1 MGRIMYKVLI
11 DGNEVAIFYELDDA
25 MIFIKGLCEKYY
37 NQIKAGLN
45 FTIKEEVEDE
55 QVDR

>member
-1 MGRIMYKVLI
+1 MGRIIYKVLI

-25 MIFIKGLCEKYY
+25 MIFIKGSCEKYY

-55 QVDR
+55 QADR

>member
-1 MGRIMYKVLI
+1 MGRIIYKVLI
-11 DGNEVAIFYELDDA
+11 DKNEIAIFYELEDA

-37 NQIKAGLN
+37 NQLKAGLN

-55 QVDR
+55 Q

>member
-1 MGRIMYKVLI
+1 MNKNTYKVLI

-55 QVDR
+55 Q

>member
-1 MGRIMYKVLI
+1 MGRIMYKVLL

-37 NQIKAGLN
+37 NQIKMGLN
-45 FTIKEEVEDE
+45 FAIKEEVEDE
-55 QVDR
+55 Q

>member
-1 MGRIMYKVLI
+1 MGRIIYKVLI

-37 NQIKAGLN
+37 NQLKEGFS

-55 QVDR
+55 Q